1 MERTFAFGEALNWAF
16 VALLFACLLGCSSL
30 VGQSYTYGET
40 SANGTLAGVPFTLNK
55 PVPTVTHTVAAD
67 SGKESYQV
75 TFNYVADSSKRYT
88 LQIKPSMLASV
99 DFSMTFDAGGSLTEA
114 SAKSADQTGALI
126 ATVGKL
132 AVLAAADTKS
142 EDDNLLQRV
151 LVLGDKFASRRP
163 DAGVWRGVSDELK
176 RLGSVAK
183 IRSEYVYPTSAE
195 LTFLR
200 EFLLALRRSASSG
213 QLDGVPMLPNPG
225 AKTFI
230 DELAKFQAANP
241 TGSDAD
247 FARDVAIGVAAG
259 DIRKLKDLKSQQVVA
274 VETQRTTLATNK
286 TKDAQSRVANT
297 LKRIGLLKAALQAVP
312 LEVGFVADLA
322 EMSLADWQ
330 KRSVQPVVKDIEAV
344 QQLLRVA
351 EASQQP
357 ADVQARLRTSLRQ
370 LEMRK
375 AAVLGVLPE
384 YLRRQALT
392 DRLATET
399 SAKDL
404 KALREERDA
413 LDVAVA
419 AAEPAKQEPRA
430 AIADEPSVAV
440 YLAETSGTV
449 LDNDGIIRLLG
460 DDRPR
465 YVIVVKS
472 LEPPPTTTAAAP
484 PQPNQQPG
492 GQGAKPAGTPA
503 PGALPAPAQKPTGVG
518 DLNPPVAPVPPPV
531 SGQPV
536 VPVEPAK
543 DKKQ

>member
-1 MERTFAFGEALNWAF
+1 MERTFTFVKALSWTIAS
-16 VALLFACLLGCSSL
+16 LFFSGLIGCSSL
-30 VGQSYTYGET
+30 EGQSYTYGEKST
-40 SANGTLAGVPFTLNK
+40 NGTLTGVPFTLNK
-55 PVPTVTHTVAAD
+55 PVPSVTHTVAAD
-67 SGKESYQV
+67 SGKESFQV

-142 EDDNLLQRV
+142 DDDDLLQRTI
-151 LVLGDKFASRRP
+151 VLGDKFASKRP
-163 DAGVWRGVSDELK
+163 DAAVWRGVSDELK

-200 EFLLALRRSASSG
+200 EFLLALRRSASTG

-225 AKTFI
+225 AKTFL

-241 TGSDAD
+241 TGSDTD

-259 DIRKLKDLKSQQVVA
+259 DIKKLKDMKSQQVA
-274 VETQRTTLATNK
+274 ALETQRTTLATNK

-297 LKRIGLLKAALQAVP
+297 LNRIGLLKAALQAVP

-357 ADVQARLRTSLRQ
+357 ADLQARLRTNLRQ

-375 AAVLGVLPE
+375 AAILGVLPE
-384 YLRRQALT
+384 YQRRQALT
-392 DRLATET
+392 DRLASET

-413 LDVAVA
+413 LDVAIA
-419 AAEPAKQEPRA
+419 AAEPAKQKPKA
-430 AIADEPSVAV
+430 AVADEPSVAV

-465 YVIVVKS
+465 YVIVVRS
-472 LEPPPTTTAAAP
+472 LEPPPPAPAAASL
-484 PQPNQQPG
+484 QPNQQPG

-503 PGALPAPAQKPTGVG
+503 PAQNPPGVG

-536 VPVEPAK
+536 APVEPAK

>member
-1 MERTFAFGEALNWAF
+1 MERTFTFGQALRWILST
-16 VALLFACLLGCSSL
+16 LLFAVLVGCSSL
-30 VGQSYTYGET
+30 EGQSYTYGEKG
-40 SANGTLAGVPFTLNK
+40 ANGTLSGVPFTLNK
-55 PVPTVTHTVAAD
+55 PVPSVTHTVAAD
-67 SGKESYQV
+67 SGKEAYQV

-114 SAKSADQTGALI
+114 SAKAADQTGALI

-142 EDDNLLQRV
+142 EDGNLL
-151 LVLGDKFASRRP
+151 LTTIALGDKFASRRP
-163 DAGVWRGVSDELK
+163 DVAVWRGISAEFK

-183 IRSEYVYPTSAE
+183 IRGEYVYPTSSE

-200 EFLLALRRSASSG
+200 EFLLALRRSAPSG

-225 AKTFI
+225 VKTFV
-230 DELAKFQAANP
+230 DELSKFQQANSS
-241 TGSDAD
+241 GSDTD
-247 FARDVAIGVAAG
+247 FARDVAVGVADG
-259 DIRKLKDLKSQQVVA
+259 DIKKLKDLKSQQVA
-274 VETQRTTLATNK
+274 ALESQRTTLATNK

-297 LKRIGLLKAALQAVP
+297 LGRISLLKAALQAVP

-330 KRSVQPVVKDIEAV
+330 KRSVQPVAKDIEAV

-357 ADVQARLRTSLRQ
+357 ADVLRLRTTLRQ

-375 AAVLGVLPE
+375 AAILGVLPE
-384 YLRRQALT
+384 YQRRQAIA
-392 DRLATET
+392 DRLATEA

-413 LDVAVA
+413 LDVAIA
-419 AAEPAKQEPRA
+419 AAEPAKQKAKA
-430 AIADEPSVAV
+430 AVADEPSVAT
-440 YLAETSGTV
+440 YFAETGGAV

-472 LEPPPTTTAAAP
+472 LEPAS
-484 PQPNQQPG
+484 NQQPG
-492 GQGAKPAGTPA
+492 GAKPAGAPPA
-503 PGALPAPAQKPTGVG
+503 GAAAAPVPKPAGVG
-518 DLNPPVAPVPPPV
+518 DLSPPAAPVPPPV
-531 SGQPV
+531 SAQPAAT
-536 VPVEPAK
+536 VEAAK